1 MMKSRAPRV
10 RIRQMLGQSTILILG
25 YAAAQ
30 ACALLRNVI
39 LGHMLAKGDFGI
51 AAALTLTLQT
61 FETITD
67 LAADRMIVQAEDGDD
82 PKLLAAAHT
91 LLVARGIII
100 GAIIFWS
107 APFAAQLF
115 GLAEQAPLFA
125 ALSAVPIIKSIMH
138 LDSRLKQRHLD
149 NRPMMLLE
157 VAPQFMALLVTFPL
171 VFYRQSFDVVV
182 ILGIL
187 QALVTVWLSHV
198 LADAHY
204 RLGFDRAVLKR
215 YMIFGWPILLS
226 AFPVLAVYQ
235 GDRMIV
241 GSFLGVE
248 PLAGYT
254 AAFLIAMVPGALAA
268 RAGLSLMLPL
278 LAKVKSDA
286 ALFAQRFQ
294 MISELMVLVA
304 AAYLVGMAIAGGPV
318 VALAFGKAYQGQGL
332 ITAALALMW
341 SVRMIQT
348 PSGALLMALGDT
360 RPLLIAGLA
369 RAAAL
374 VLTLGFAWFGA
385 DLVMLAVSGA
395 IGELLSLAYVG
406 WRLGRISPRYGAIV
420 FSRTLFLV
428 AAAVLVGLAMEGQEV
443 NMPVRVALPI
453 SIAAALTVAM
463 AGVCV
468 LPSLRALV
476 LGALKRRRPA
486 VKVERAATV
495 SPAAHA

>member
-1 MMKSRAPRV
+1 MRTAAKVRV
-10 RIRQMLGQSTILILG
+10 RQMLGQSTILFLG
-25 YAAAQ
+25 YAVAQ

-107 APFAAQLF
+107 APYAARLF
-115 GLAEQAPLFA
+115 GLADQADLFA
-125 ALSAVPIIKSIMH
+125 ALGMIPIIKSIMH

-149 NRPMMLLE
+149 NRPMMFIE
-157 VAPQFMALLVTFPL
+157 VAPQAAALAATWPL
-171 VFYRQSFDVVV
+171 MHYHASFDVVV
-182 ILGIL
+182 TLGIL
-187 QALVTVWLSHV
+187 QALVSVWLSHV

-204 RLGFDRAVLKR
+204 RLGLDRSVIKR
-215 YMIFGWPILLS
+215 YMAFGWPILLS

-278 LAKVKSDA
+278 LAKVKNDA
-286 ALFAQRFQ
+286 IAFAQRFA

-304 AAYLVGMAIAGGPV
+304 AAYLVGMTIAGGPV

-374 VLTLGFAWFGA
+374 LLTLGFAWQGA

-395 IGELLSLAYVG
+395 IGELLSLAYIG
-406 WRLGRISPRYGAIV
+406 WRLGRVSPRYGAIV
-420 FSRTLFLV
+420 FSRTLFLI
-428 AAAVLVGLAMEGQEV
+428 ATAVLALAAIKGQEV

-453 SIAAALTVAM
+453 SIAAALGVAFV
-463 AGVCV
+463 GVCV
-468 LPSLRALV
+468 LPSLRGLAMSALM
-476 LGALKRRRPA
+476 RRRKLA
-486 VKVERAATV
+486 SA
-495 SPAAHA
+495 